1 MNRAHASLVRRLVS
15 LQGAKANDGRKG
27 WATVINLTR
36 LDGREFTINADL
48 IEMIES
54 NPDTFI
60 RLLNGNG
67 FVVRESR
74 YEVISRIITYRRQ
87 IFADAR
93 STEHE
98 TFG

>member
-1 MNRAHASLVRRLVS
+1 
-15 LQGAKANDGRKG
+15 LQGVGSTEAERQGAI
-27 WATVINLTR
+27 VINLTR

-74 YEVISRIITYRRQ
+74 YEVIGRVIAYRRQ
-87 IFADAR
+87 IFADAQ
-93 STEHE
+93 STEYE